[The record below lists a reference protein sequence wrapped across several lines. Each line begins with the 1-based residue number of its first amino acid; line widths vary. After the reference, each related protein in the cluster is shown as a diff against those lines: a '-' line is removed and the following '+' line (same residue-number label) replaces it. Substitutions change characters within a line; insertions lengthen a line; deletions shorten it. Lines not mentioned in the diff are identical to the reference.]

1 MSRCFETCVTLEWS
15 WAINFST
22 CESLIKNHTH
32 HENIRKI
39 NSPTL
44 CDCFKRAFI
53 SSSSSSSDSSLSR
66 LSGMFTYADNSKGS
80 FTFAISLLDSFAE
93 FRLVMEY
100 RILRLSFVRLT
111 LYSNNNNT
119 KPDSHTQHHVT
130 ATNRLRFRSKIL
142 NAFVVDPFTSFFSPH
157 FSIPPE

>member
-1 MSRCFETCVTLEWS
+1 MSGCFEACVTSEWS
-15 WAINFST
+15 WANNFST
-22 CESLIKNHTH
+22 CESLIKNHRH

-39 NSPTL
+39 KSPTFWE
-44 CDCFKRAFI
+44 CFKRAFV
-53 SSSSSSSDSSLSR
+53 SSSSSSDSSLSR
-66 LSGMFTYADNSKGS
+66 LSGMFTYADNSKRS
-80 FTFAISLLDSFAE
+80 FTFAISLLDSFEE
-93 FRLVMEY
+93 FRLLMEY
-100 RILRLSFVRLT
+100 KILGLSFVRLT